1 MMSEL
6 LKLKL
11 EELTFY
17 IAVARFIAIE
27 QSYKDVEALQGVK
40 KQTQLICYASQNLVR
55 SRNLRKRLSLQR
67 KGVPPPLKRRVIEV
81 ATAVWEIMIIKV
93 VRF

>member
-11 EELTFY
+11 EKLAFD
-17 IAVARFIAIE
+17 IAVAKYIASE

-40 KQTQLICYASQNLVR
+40 SQTSPSVIRVKTKQEA
-55 SRNLRKRLSLQR
+55 
-67 KGVPPPLKRRVIEV
+67 
-81 ATAVWEIMIIKV
+81 
-93 VRF
+93 

>member
-11 EELTFY
+11 EKPAFD
-17 IAVARFIAIE
+17 IAVAKYIASE

-40 KQTQLICYASQNLVR
+40 SQDQARSLNLQ
-55 SRNLRKRLSLQR
+55 KAFI
-67 KGVPPPLKRRVIEV
+67 KGFPIP
-81 ATAVWEIMIIKV
+81 
-93 VRF
+93 

>member
-11 EELTFY
+11 EKLAFD
-17 IAVARFIAIE
+17 IAVAKYIASE

-40 KQTQLICYASQNLVR
+40 SQDQARSLNLQKAFI
-55 SRNLRKRLSLQR
+55 KRF
-67 KGVPPPLKRRVIEV
+67 PIP
-81 ATAVWEIMIIKV
+81 
-93 VRF
+93 